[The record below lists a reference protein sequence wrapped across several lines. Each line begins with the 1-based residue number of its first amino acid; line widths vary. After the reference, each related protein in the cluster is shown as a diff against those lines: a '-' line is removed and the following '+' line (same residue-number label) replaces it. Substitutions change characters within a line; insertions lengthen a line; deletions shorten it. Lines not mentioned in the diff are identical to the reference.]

1 MSWFVLLRWIHILA
15 ATAWFGEVVTINL
28 VLVPAVSR
36 MTASERALTL
46 GRIFP
51 RIFRLASIL
60 SGTAAVTGLTMFAIK
75 FWGNWLLLFGTWSG
89 RAILAGA
96 TLGAALTLFHFFLE
110 PRLGEMI
117 CVAEKEPDG
126 ELITK
131 IVRLLRIIP
140 RAGLGVIGAIV
151 LLMMIGARGLPL

>member
-1 MSWFVLLRWIHILA
+1 
-15 ATAWFGEVVTINL
+15 
-28 VLVPAVSR
+28 
-36 MTASERALTL
+36 
-46 GRIFP
+46 
-51 RIFRLASIL
+51 
-60 SGTAAVTGLTMFAIK
+60 
-75 FWGNWLLLFGTWSG
+75 
-89 RAILAGA
+89 
-96 TLGAALTLFHFFLE
+96 
-110 PRLGEMI
+110 MI